1 MDHLQVSEFL
11 PDASMCSL
19 CVELFNEPVTLTC
32 GHNYCNACIV
42 RYWRGSLRNVFCPQC
57 KQIFV
62 EVTLRPNR
70 QLGNIAW
77 IIKQIQQQGGVPAS
91 RRNRCEVHQEPTK
104 LFCKDDYVPLCSK
117 CEKSRVHCNHI
128 VASVEDAAEE
138 YKYEIKVFI
147 DVLKLLRENI
157 RESFSDVRE
166 EKRNLV
172 KLVDNLAQTIS
183 VDYKELYDV
192 VRVVQM
198 EQMILAKAI
207 EREIESEFSN
217 LLRKHSS
224 MKKYIHELEKKCDQP
239 ACQFLQGIKETMNKC
254 REESLNT
261 PECAPPALKEK
272 MWELALGNLSIQN
285 TLKRCRDAL
294 PLKIKTERENI
305 TLDPFTAHSRLIV
318 SASRKMAMY
327 DSSSCTPVSSP
338 LGFDTTPCVLGCEG
352 FSSGRH
358 CWEVELTSEGEGWAL
373 GVAKES
379 VQRTGEVIV
388 GFDQGIWALQPKDSA
403 LLQHKAGTFKI
414 RVYLD
419 YEGGCLEFFH
429 SPSRELIATMPYI
442 TFLGEKIFPFFR
454 LATSNCQ
461 IKVCF

>member
-57 KQIFV
+57 KQIFA

-172 KLVDNLAQTIS
+172 
-183 VDYKELYDV
+183 
-192 VRVVQM
+192 
-198 EQMILAKAI
+198 
-207 EREIESEFSN
+207 
-217 LLRKHSS
+217 
-224 MKKYIHELEKKCDQP
+224 
-239 ACQFLQGIKETMNKC
+239 GIKETMNKC

-285 TLKRCRDAL
+285 TLKKCRDAL

-318 SASRKMAMY
+318 SASRKMVTY
-327 DSSSCTPVSSP
+327 DSSSCTSVSSP

-379 VQRTGEVIV
+379 VQRTGEVMV
-388 GFDQGIWALQPKDSA
+388 GFDQGIWVLQPEDSA